1 MARSDPFVPETTHPS
16 RSQALGFWSR
26 ARLFC
31 ARTWQAACDITTVLH
46 PCRFSVFMVLAGGAL
61 LFASAQGRELAV
73 GLPGALILA
82 QIAFHLAVLLWAFE
96 GWYWSRLM
104 LDVTYGLDRKRNAL
118 GVGFAPH
125 VAWTIRNG
133 PRVIAAAAYVVA
145 AIAVGLASA
154 GIQFGIL
161 AAIGVLFYWLLVK
174 RIAFTDRLHA
184 MLGRPFKALAGEPRV
199 IASLWDLPP
208 FSKAVLWGSIA
219 LSIIAIVR
227 VVLDPVDFGWTLG
240 AAAVPFLG
248 FALIVPVGSFLVYWF
263 RLGGAQ
269 SGAADARGYPVVTM
283 LLLWALVVGL
293 FIDNHAVRTV
303 PVPPGAGG
311 PAARPSVSEEAL
323 RWHAA
328 ASKASGHERPPL
340 VVIATAGGGLRAAY
354 WTATLLGALQDE
366 APGFGTH
373 VFAISGVSGGSVGA
387 AVFATLLADGPAGA
401 PAAACAQGPGARRA
415 YECAGQAVLA
425 RDFLA
430 PTAAS
435 LIFPDL
441 VQRFV
446 PYGIVFDRAADNRA
460 KDDRAVA
467 LEKSWERAWGLAGL
481 APDTWTRRTFTQL
494 WTRDGPWVPALLLNG
509 THVESGRRIIT
520 SSVRFDGTR
529 FPDAYDFFTLASGDI
544 RVSTAALNSARFPY
558 VSPAGTLLRN
568 DKRIGH
574 IVDGGYFEN
583 FGAVT
588 ALEALLA
595 ARRALGEAGKWAD
608 PFLIQ
613 ISNDPGLGSDD
624 FEVDRAAGPPEGE
637 ANWFENEGLSPPLTL
652 LKTRDARGLLAY
664 KEFLAAVPA
673 TRRAHFKLCKVKG
686 KEEPAL
692 GWVLA
697 QQSLE
702 QMNAIARDDTCG
714 NRAEFDRVVAAIR
727 GAP

>member
-16 RSQALGFWSR
+16 PALGTRVREPRAALLRAHVAGQYATLPPCCTRAASASSWCSR
-26 ARLFC
+26 AARSSSPRRKAGSWPSDCRAARL
-31 ARTWQAACDITTVLH
+31 L
-46 PCRFSVFMVLAGGAL
+46 
-61 LFASAQGRELAV
+61 AQGWFQLAV
-73 GLPGALILA
+73 
-82 QIAFHLAVLLWAFE
+82 FLWAFE
-96 GWYWSRLM
+96 SWYWSRLM
-104 LDVTYGLDRKRNAL
+104 LDVTYGLDRRRNAL
-118 GVGFAPH
+118 GVLFPLH
-125 VAWTIRNG
+125 EAWTIRNG

-145 AIAVGLASA
+145 GIAVGLAGA
-154 GIQFGIL
+154 WIQFGIL
-161 AAIGVLFYWLLVK
+161 AAIGALFYWLLVK

-184 MLGRPFKALAGEPRV
+184 MLGRPFKTLAGEPRV

-208 FSKAVLWGSIA
+208 FSKAVLWGSMA
-219 LSIIAIVR
+219 LSLIAIVR
-227 VVLDPVDFGWTLG
+227 VVQDPVDFGWTLG

-269 SGAADARGYPVVTM
+269 PGAVDARGYPVVTM
-283 LLLWALVVGL
+283 LALLALIVGA
-293 FIDNHAVRTV
+293 IVDNHAVRTV
-303 PVPPGAGG
+303 PVPAGSAG

-328 ASKASGHERPPL
+328 ASKVSGHERPPL
-340 VVIATAGGGLRAAY
+340 IVIATAGGGLRAAY

-373 VFAISGVSGGSVGA
+373 VFAISGVSGGSVGV
-387 AVFATLLADGPAGA
+387 AVFATLLADGAGA
-401 PAAACAQGPGARRA
+401 PSSACGEGLRKRRA

-441 VQRFV
+441 MQRFV
-446 PYGIVFDRAADNRA
+446 PYGIFPDRAA
-460 KDDRAVA
+460 A
-467 LEKSWERAWGLAGL
+467 LEQSWEQAWGRAGL

-494 WTRDGPWVPALLLNG
+494 RTRDGPWVPVLLLNG

-520 SSVRFDGTR
+520 SNVRIDGTG
-529 FPDAYDFFTLASGDI
+529 FPDAYDFFALASGDI

-558 VSPAGTLLRN
+558 VSPAGTLLRDGHN
-568 DKRIGH
+568 VGH

-588 ALEALLA
+588 ALETLRAAL
-595 ARRALGEAGKWAD
+595 RALGEAGKWAE

-613 ISNDPGLGSDD
+613 ISNDPQLGKDD
-624 FEVDRAAGPPEGE
+624 LDVDRTDGPLDREGNRI
-637 ANWFENEGLSPPLTL
+637 ANETLSPPLAL
-652 LKTRDARGLLAY
+652 LNTRDARGVLAY
-664 KEFLAAVPA
+664 KEFLATVPA
-673 TRRAHFKLCKVKG
+673 TRRAHFKLCKVG
-686 KEEPAL
+686 GEEPAL

-697 QQSLE
+697 QPSLK
-702 QMNAIARDDTCG
+702 QMNDDRAR
-714 NRAEFDRVVAAIR
+714 
-727 GAP
+727 